1 MQAAVLFAAEN
12 DGAGAVDRL
21 GVGKMNAALRA
32 FDHRFRTIIR
42 VDVLRLAWR
51 FCRRGG

>member
-21 GVGKMNAALRA
+21 GIGKMNAALRA
-32 FDHRFRTIIR
+32 FDHRFSRVIRTR
-42 VDVLRLAWR
+42 VS
-51 FCRRGG
+51 